1 MRVLVPWA
9 GTEPGLPAVGVQSLS
24 YWTSRELPCWF
35 LIFLLLLFVFCPYP
49 ALPPRFPLP
58 SSARLFYAVPSH
70 DLCSPGR
77 EVFALSFIN
86 MLPTIGSFRNCS
98 WIPFSLGTSGK
109 EPACQC
115 RRLKKCRFDPWVRKI
130 PWKRARQSTPVL
142 LPGESHGQRSLAGY
156 SPRGHKESDMTEA
169 T

>member
-9 GTEPGLPAVGVQSLS
+9 GPEPGPPAMGVQSLS

-58 SSARLFYAVPSH
+58 SSARLFHAVPSH

-130 PWKRARQSTPVL
+130 PWRRKCNPLQYSCLENAMDRRNWWAAV
-142 LPGESHGQRSLAGY
+142 HGVAKSWTT
-156 SPRGHKESDMTEA
+156 SEA
-169 T
+169 I